1 MKKIL
6 AIILASLMLVA
17 CFAGCA
23 KENTTND
30 DTASATDVV
39 SAADVSSTDADVED
53 TTDEVVEDTADVVED
68 TTTAGA
74 AVAYIMYADE
84 SWTNQYWYDGNEYA
98 FTAENVEITGEGD
111 YVVGLSIDTPAMG
124 LAFTALGIDGGEA
137 AFPNYCFT
145 ITAMTVNGELIAF
158 NKPYTSSD
166 DGATTRSNIY
176 NAWVSELPDDARC
189 AYGEVADCSPTV
201 VDTADF
207 AEVTEF
213 KVYFTV
219 TAPGTELDYEAKVA
233 EIEAS
238 INA

>member
-23 KENTTND
+23 KESTTND

-39 SAADVSSTDADVED
+39 SAADVSSTDTDVED
-53 TTDEVVEDTADVVED
+53 TTDEVVED

-98 FTAENVEITGEGD
+98 MKAETVEVTGEGD
-111 YVVGLSIDTPAMG
+111 YVVGLTSETPAMG

-166 DGATTRSNIY
+166 DAITTRSNIY
-176 NAWVSELPDDARC
+176 NAWVTALPDDARC

-201 VDTADF
+201 VDIADF